1 MSSPPLLH
9 TPPQLLEAVRDT
21 LSGEALGFS
30 FDYLKM
36 HKICWTLPRAVERQC
51 RSRLTNMFGPMY
63 FEHESQL
70 PYVVSY
76 VFMTAI
82 QTNRV
87 NTMIAKKE
95 NVVTSALLVEAAG
108 ILCEHIREGVKAA
121 VS

>member
-1 MSSPPLLH
+1 
-9 TPPQLLEAVRDT
+9 
-21 LSGEALGFS
+21 
-30 FDYLKM
+30 
-36 HKICWTLPRAVERQC
+36 
-51 RSRLTNMFGPMY
+51 MFGPMY